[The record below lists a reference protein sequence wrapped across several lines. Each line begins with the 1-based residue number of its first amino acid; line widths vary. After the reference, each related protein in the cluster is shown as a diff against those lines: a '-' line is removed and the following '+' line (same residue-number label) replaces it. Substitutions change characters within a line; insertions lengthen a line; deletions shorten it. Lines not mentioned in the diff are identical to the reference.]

1 VPTDKSILFI
11 TVFFIIALLLGFFA
25 SQYPHLTLFW
35 AVSALAIFL
44 VAFINTE
51 FGLYIL
57 IFSMLLS
64 PEFGVSQIEGGAALG
79 RGVTLR
85 LDDFLLAVI
94 GLSWFAK
101 NAIHKELGLILRTP
115 LNKPIFYY
123 ITACIVS
130 TGIGIM
136 AGRVDVKTGFFYV
149 LKYFEYIIVYFM
161 VANHIE
167 SRSQI
172 NRFLFCMFLTC
183 FITAIYGMMQ
193 IPGGGRVSAP
203 FEGELGE
210 PNTFGGY
217 LVFIGALAAGMFPKI
232 DNFRMKILLGCMILF
247 IIPPFLFTES
257 RTSYMAAIP
266 ACFALG
272 YQTDRKPLIIGLIV
286 ILLLLSPFLVPKRVK
301 DRILFTFSQ
310 REHVEQIQ
318 VGDLRLDTSTSA
330 RLISWKQAF
339 WDWTKKPII
348 GYGVTGYGFIDA
360 QIPRILTET
369 GIVGLIAFLYLLY
382 SIFRLALDNLKKLK
396 SPYLVGLLNG
406 FIAGYV
412 GLLFHAIGANTFII
426 VRIMEP
432 FWLMVGIISVLPF
445 VHSDEDSTGYSS
457 DGGPVKRFR
466 GVRGLV

>member
-1 VPTDKSILFI
+1 
-11 TVFFIIALLLGFFA
+11 
-25 SQYPHLTLFW
+25 
-35 AVSALAIFL
+35 
-44 VAFINTE
+44 
-51 FGLYIL
+51 
-57 IFSMLLS
+57 MLLS
-64 PEFGVSQIEGGAALG
+64 PEFGVSQIEGRAALG
-79 RGVTLR
+79 RGITLR

-94 GLSWFAK
+94 GFSWFAK
-101 NAIHKELGLILRTP
+101 NAIHKELGLFLRTP
-115 LNKPIFYY
+115 LNRPIFYY
-123 ITACIVS
+123 IVVCVVS

-136 AGRVDVKTGFFYV
+136 AGRIDAKTGFFFV

-183 FITAIYGMMQ
+183 FITAVYGMMQ

-203 FEGELGE
+203 FEGEVGE

-232 DNFRMKILLGCMILF
+232 DNFRIKILLGCLLLF
-247 IIPPFLFTES
+247 IIPPFFFTES

-272 YQTDRKPLIIGLIV
+272 YRTDRKPLIIGMIV
-286 ILLLLSPFLVPKRVK
+286 VLLLLSPFLVPQRVR
-301 DRILFTFSQ
+301 DRILFTISQ
-310 REHVEQIQ
+310 REHLEQIQ

-330 RLISWKQAF
+330 RLISWKEALK
-339 WDWTKKPII
+339 DWTKKPII

-382 SIFRLALDNLKKLK
+382 SIFRLALDNLKELK
-396 SPYLVGLLNG
+396 SPYSVGLLNG
-406 FIAGYV
+406 FIAGYI

-426 VRIMEP
+426 VRLMEP
-432 FWLMVGIISVLPF
+432 FWLMVGIISVLPLF
-445 VHSDEDSTGYSS
+445 YGDGSATAYNSDSS
-457 DGGPVKRFR
+457 PGKRLR
-466 GVRGLV
+466 GVNGLV